1 MVLNDTIQHGVAL
14 FVGFIFAMMIQEVA
28 SDAFADEGGIL
39 EILADNIVAL
49 YLVLV
54 VAMFATRMGVGTGG
68 RR

>member
-28 SDAFADEGGIL
+28 TDAFDEEGGIL
-39 EILADNIVAL
+39 GILADNIVAL

-54 VAMFATRMGVGTGG
+54 VALFATRMGVGTGG

>member
-28 SDAFADEGGIL
+28 TDAFDEEGGIL
-39 EILADNIVAL
+39 GILADNIVAL

-54 VAMFATRMGVGTGG
+54 VALFATRMGVGTRG
-68 RR
+68 R